1 MQDTTLETRLAELE
15 SRLAFQEITIEELN
29 VTVTAHELE
38 MAKLRDH
45 LRLLTEK
52 LKATRPSHIASQSEE
67 TPPPHY

>member
-1 MQDTTLETRLAELE
+1 MQDYHWKHAWQSWRADWLFRKSPLKN
-15 SRLAFQEITIEELN
+15 LN
-29 VTVTAHELE
+29 VTVTAHEME

-52 LKATRPSHIASQSEE
+52 LKASQPSNIASQAEE

>member
-1 MQDTTLETRLAELE
+1 MQDLSLEARLAELE
-15 SRLAFQEITIEELN
+15 SRLAFQEITIELN
-29 VTVTAHELE
+29 VTVTAHEME

-52 LKATRPSHIASQSEE
+52 LKASQPSNIASQAEE